1 MNSGVDHLLAAK
13 LAEMKRELRRKE
25 RKLQKYN
32 QVLGAKKHVRETLK
46 RHNAA
51 SDSQNDSFS
60 DAEKNIVTE
69 AESKISGQEQ
79 PTFAM
84 IPPKLFLFLQPHT
97 CKRKNKNPMYYRS
110 LSTRKTNSQDRK
122 KSKKESCTKE
132 DHLEVLFKEADLENL
147 SISFS
152 NERKM
157 AKTVLDS
164 DVMNGGV
171 SSKMYSTSDDNCDS
185 SPVTE
190 VKTKMGSKD
199 SLSFPKNESL
209 VSGSSG
215 TANNELS
222 NNKVTEKI
230 CSTEISGSIEFP
242 HIGDKISLS
251 NSCVEPQV
259 SSSENCGPTRD
270 SQAFQQ
276 YSTLNGSINNWIEN
290 ESYNLQSGKKSSILS
305 TLHVNINEVDA
316 QEPNTNSVI
325 SIKDNH
331 LQPEERILN
340 FKDSNS
346 QNETES
352 QDLFETQQK
361 TLTRNIEIKRSC
373 VSLSKRW
380 RKTRASQSSSEN
392 SGSAASDR
400 GEPKDKILV
409 QNVEQ
414 NILKESL
421 TELETPAD
429 HNTRQHQTEEL
440 MIKEIEQEMMKEFIG
455 DISEQEEEYYKITKE
470 YVREEDSRE
479 RRKTDRNSES
489 YSTEHFNTI
498 RQEHADE
505 LKLGEHITKVNH
517 EHIDKVRHEE
527 YIDKIKHVRH
537 ISKVRQESKDKVIH
551 EENINKVKH
560 TQVQKKLMRSIN
572 ESENSNEPHTRPS
585 QKLQSNCIVSLN
597 KNSCPKDAHDDLVN
611 SNIVISTHNTYHK
624 TGEKQIK
631 SGSSKISDVI
641 NERLSSYIKDSPQE
655 LFDPENLQKD
665 KTFSHSH
672 EDEKENATLNS
683 DFQNTL
689 KYEKVGESPCKKET
703 DLQYKSTNKD
713 KTCINFDTKNKPIK
727 CSEAKDVRIHALPL
741 IVEQGRILT
750 TSLVTA
756 PDKDGDKKIILTVQE
771 HGLTLWNVDIK
782 GKYRARED
790 CLQAD
795 LHSSVDE
802 DLNTSSV
809 DLQEEVW
816 TAFSEVSHQVGRAAD
831 IRDIVAVGL
840 PSDEETR
847 YVVAISKTTQA
858 DVRILCVHVG
868 PDNKWL
874 VVETGLG
881 PSLCN
886 AYKNLTACALGE
898 WSVAM
903 YWTSGDAPTYGCFL
917 VLDLDVTY
925 SRRNKQWALK
935 CHSSPRSLILDEP
948 LDCLIALNQTDPKDV
963 VLYTA
968 GNNLY
973 IYDAVEDII
982 IQKIHWQATPPSW
995 AIAVE
1000 ELVFLI
1006 SMDISVGKIYLT
1018 AVNPINGLQETFIE
1032 TFLDSL
1038 RQVHIQRF
1046 MFSYSLSHLNSND
1059 IFIVFC
1065 QPCFVPGDV
1074 QQKTSII

>member
-831 IRDIVAVGL
+831 I
-840 PSDEETR
+840 S
-847 YVVAISKTTQA
+847 
-858 DVRILCVHVG
+858 
-868 PDNKWL
+868 
-874 VVETGLG
+874 
-881 PSLCN
+881 N